1 MTTAAAGRTT
11 VTVRRAAADA
21 RPLISEADLPPARH
35 FVDGTFLDGSASPE
49 RVIDVVDPSTENV
62 IARTPEGTAGDIDRA
77 VAAAV
82 GAKDRWARLVPKD
95 RADVLHAIADRLAG
109 NADLL
114 VRLESANTGKPL
126 AVSRDDVDMTVDT
139 FRFMAGAVRSATSM
153 AAGDYVED
161 HLSVI
166 LREPLGVIGV
176 ITPWNY
182 PLLMA
187 AWKLAPILAAGNTL
201 VIKPSEQTPLTTLK
215 FAELV
220 ADLLPP
226 GVLNVVTGYGPEA
239 GARLAEHPD
248 VDMIALTGSVPSG
261 RAVARAAADNLKRVH
276 LELGGKAPVLV
287 FPDADLAA
295 VASSLRTASFWNAGQ
310 ECGAACRILV
320 HESVAGQFVDRLV
333 AEVRTLAVG
342 DPLSGEDIEVGPMVS
357 KAHFDRVTGYLERA
371 KAEGARAAAG
381 GEALEGPGY
390 FIAPTVLVDLPEGA
404 EATRQEIFGP
414 VVTVETFADEDEA
427 VRRANDIPLGLSA
440 SVWTENAR
448 RSHAV
453 AARLDSGTVWV
464 NSHLVLAAEV
474 PWGGFKGSG
483 YGRDLSVYALEDYSR
498 TKHVMHHHGR

>member
-1 MTTAAAGRTT
+1 MSTAAASTT
-11 VTVRRAAADA
+11 VTVRRATDA
-21 RPLISEADLPPARH
+21 PPLISAADLPPAGH
-35 FVDGTFLDGSASPE
+35 FVDGTFLDGSPG
-49 RVIDVVDPSTENV
+49 RVIDVVDPCTEGV
-62 IARTPEGTAGDIDRA
+62 ISRIPEGTAEDIDRA
-77 VAAAV
+77 VAAAAR
-82 GAKDRWARLVPKD
+82 AKGPWGRLVPKD
-95 RADVLHAIADRLAG
+95 RSEVLHAIADRLAE
-109 NADLL
+109 NTDLL

-126 AVSRDDVDMTVDT
+126 AVSKDDVAMTVDT
-139 FRFMAGAVRSATSM
+139 FRFMAGAVRAATSM

-187 AWKLAPILAAGNTL
+187 AWKLAPILAAGNSL

-226 GVLNVVTGYGPEA
+226 GVVNVVTGYGAEA

-261 RAVARAAADNLKRVH
+261 RAVARAAADSLKRVH
-276 LELGGKAPVLV
+276 LELGGKAPVLI

-295 VASSLRTASFWNAGQ
+295 AASALREAGFWNSGQ
-310 ECGAACRILV
+310 ECGAACRVLV
-320 HESVAGQFVDRLV
+320 HESVAEEFIDQLV
-333 AEVRTLAVG
+333 GEVRALVVG
-342 DPLSGEDIEVGPMVS
+342 DPRSGEEVEVGPMVS
-357 KAHFDRVTGYLERA
+357 KAHFDRVTGYVERA
-371 KAEGARAAAG
+371 KSEGARAATG
-381 GEALEGPGY
+381 GEALDGPGY

-404 EATRQEIFGP
+404 EATHQEIFGP
-414 VVTVETFADEDEA
+414 VVTVETFAEEDEA
-427 VRRANDIPLGLSA
+427 VRRANEVPLGLSA

-448 RSHAV
+448 RSHDV

-483 YGRDLSVYALEDYSR
+483 YGRDLSLYALDDYSR